1 MINTGTLWP
10 SAHLVVCEIRMRCS
24 SNVGDGSRNKP
35 PRADTDKEK
44 GRQVQ
49 LHSPARWFS
58 RQEQSYLHLL
68 SMWTSCH
75 WSTFSLKYHL
85 LAKHTADAESTPS
98 YNSQADKHVEL
109 TLRKCAVGH
118 YIVSITKECYIQV
131 SMCICCCL
139 LGLSL
144 PCYAFS
150 IFSEQVA
157 SLRLFWR
164 IFWTVFVVFA

>member
-1 MINTGTLWP
+1 MEAETNLLEQTRIKKRDGKFSFTALTDGSLDNNKVICIYCRCERVATGARSVSNTTCWPNTQLMQRALLPTTRRQINT
-10 SAHLVVCEIRMRCS
+10 
-24 SNVGDGSRNKP
+24 
-35 PRADTDKEK
+35 
-44 GRQVQ
+44 
-49 LHSPARWFS
+49 
-58 RQEQSYLHLL
+58 
-68 SMWTSCH
+68 
-75 WSTFSLKYHL
+75 
-85 LAKHTADAESTPS
+85 
-98 YNSQADKHVEL
+98 VEL

-164 IFWTVFVVFA
+164 IFWTVFVVLHKASIFVHSHDDKSLRNLKNIPLRYI